1 MFIGFGKFTKYH
13 KYILFA
19 IICQFISDYS
29 LGLNK
34 MNKDTK
40 DINIIFKFKAKL
52 ERHKLVKTFIE
63 FLGFIFGGIILY
75 LIYNKLEGKTGK
87 TNSMAKLQRKR

>member
-34 MNKDTK
+34 MNKDTEN
-40 DINIIFKFKAKL
+40 ISIIFRFKAKL
-52 ERHKLVKTFIE
+52 EK
-63 FLGFIFGGIILY
+63 
-75 LIYNKLEGKTGK
+75 
-87 TNSMAKLQRKR
+87 